1 MRYWVCVLAGIL
13 LFAGSVYAFSD
24 ALTELLETG
33 TCASGNTPYVIAKE
47 CPDGTGG
54 NILMLMGSVFGLL
67 AAMAV
72 FAFRGE
78 RPGGRKGRV
87 SPFVAGWAI
96 FFSVTGAVSLLHSLN
111 SDSIPDDGKLG
122 GIIVGATFLVMGLPA
137 LAYCIWALVTD
148 PWGRDGRPAGL
159 AAATGFSAPAPT
171 SATRFG
177 SDPAPASFGA
187 APGGDRIAEL
197 ERLERLRQSGA
208 LTQAEFEREKARV
221 LGR

>member
-1 MRYWVCVLAGIL
+1 MRYWVCVLLGIV
-13 LFAGSVYAFSD
+13 LFAGSVYAFSH

-33 TCASGNTPYVIAKE
+33 TCASGNTPYVVAKQ

-54 NILMLMGSVFGLL
+54 NILTLMGSIFGLL

-78 RPGGRKGRV
+78 RPGGGKGRGA

-96 FFSVTGAVSLLHSLN
+96 FFSVTGAVSLLHALG
-111 SDSIPDDGKLG
+111 SDSIPEDGKLG
-122 GIIVGATFLVMGLPA
+122 GIIVGITFLVMGLPA
-137 LAYCIWALVTD
+137 LAFWIWTLVSD
-148 PWGRDGRPAGL
+148 PWGRDDRPAGL
-159 AAATGFSAPAPT
+159 AAATGFSAPAPST
-171 SATRFG
+171 SSFG
-177 SDPAPASFGA
+177 SDPTPFAASAPAA
-187 APGGDRIAEL
+187 GDRIAEL

-208 LTQAEFEREKARV
+208 LTEAEFEREKKRV

>member
-1 MRYWVCVLAGIL
+1 MRYWVCVLAGIV

-24 ALTELLETG
+24 ALTDLLETG

-67 AAMAV
+67 AAMALV
-72 FAFRGE
+72 AFRGE
-78 RPGGRKGRV
+78 RPGGSKGRGV

-111 SDSIPDDGKLG
+111 SDSIPEDGKLG
-122 GIIVGATFLVMGLPA
+122 GIIVGATFLVMGLPV
-137 LAYCIWALVTD
+137 LVYCIWAVATD
-148 PWGRDGRPAGL
+148 PWGRDDRPPGL
-159 AAATGFSAPAPT
+159 TGATGFSAPAPT
-171 SATRFG
+171 GFS
-177 SDPAPASFGA
+177 SDQDPASFGA
-187 APGGDRIAEL
+187 AGGGDRIAEL

-208 LTQAEFEREKARV
+208 LTEAEFEREKARV